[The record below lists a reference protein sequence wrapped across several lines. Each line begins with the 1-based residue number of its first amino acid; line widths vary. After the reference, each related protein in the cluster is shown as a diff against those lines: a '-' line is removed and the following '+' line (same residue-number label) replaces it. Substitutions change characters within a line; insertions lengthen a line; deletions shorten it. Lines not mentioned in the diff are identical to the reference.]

1 MNRFF
6 FFSQKNDENI
16 EKNKRE
22 ILIFLIFQF
31 FTFGKF
37 SFLKFYWKK
46 YEKGYFLFLKMS

>member
-6 FFSQKNDENI
+6 FFLQKNDENI

-37 SFLKFYWKK
+37 LFLKFYWKK
-46 YEKGYFLFLKMS
+46 Y